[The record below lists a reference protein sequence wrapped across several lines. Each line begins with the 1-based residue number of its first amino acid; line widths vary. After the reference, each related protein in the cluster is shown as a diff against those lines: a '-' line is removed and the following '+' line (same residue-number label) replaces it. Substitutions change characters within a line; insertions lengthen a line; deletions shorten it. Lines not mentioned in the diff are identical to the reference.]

1 MDGMIRTTLTPETTL
16 SRTVERALLRLGKDC
31 DCVRLFDC
39 AVCTVVS
46 CADLAQKGLFFRSS
60 FLPFTER
67 FLSYVVL
74 NADFFALAR
83 LVNRWEVF
91 LCVFFYYYFLF
102 PKTFVFH
109 FGSFQTGHDYGPG
122 LGGVAMTEWTK

>member
-16 SRTVERALLRLGKDC
+16 SRTVERALLRLGKGC

-91 LCVFFYYYFLF
+91 LCVFFFFLLLF
-102 PKTFVFH
+102 PL
-109 FGSFQTGHDYGPG
+109 P
-122 LGGVAMTEWTK
+122 